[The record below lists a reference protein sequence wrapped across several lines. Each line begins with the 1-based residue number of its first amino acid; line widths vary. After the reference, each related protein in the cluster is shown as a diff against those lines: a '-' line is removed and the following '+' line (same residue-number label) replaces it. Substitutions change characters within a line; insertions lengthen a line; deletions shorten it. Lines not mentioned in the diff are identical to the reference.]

1 MQKVAYPIKKGQDE
15 SGKPCIL
22 VCVCLVPINNPIDV
36 KKLPSDIVAID
47 LSVCKTMFVLY
58 KRQSIEEIDV
68 L

>member
-15 SGKPCIL
+15 NGNPCVL
-22 VCVCLVPINNPIDV
+22 VCTCLVPTNKPLDI
-36 KKLPSDIVAID
+36 KKLPNDIIAID

-58 KRQSIEEIDV
+58 KRQSIEEISM